1 MQDNLMSMY
10 DNAVGSSATLL
21 FFWPATNQN
30 HPAANRDRM
39 PEIAKRGA
47 RANNCR
53 GNRTEVN
60 AMSKEEI
67 FKVARH
73 YKLSQFW

>member
-1 MQDNLMSMY
+1 MT
-10 DNAVGSSATLL
+10 TLL
-21 FFWPATNQN
+21 ALAPLYYFSDLP
-30 HPAANRDRM
+30 ANRDRM

-47 RANNCR
+47 RAKNCR

-67 FKVARH
+67 FKVATH
-73 YKLSQFW
+73 YKLSQF